1 MSCFSVAFPTKFHF
15 IHVEQQSDNRPNIP
29 YWLWIWGSLVISYRS
44 IPCFYI
50 ICFTLDYAPKVENRD
65 TNSGCMSYRYSRATE
80 IFSFPISFFLGQII
94 LAILFHNLE
103 LDLLESIVVC
113 HVKLV
118 RILWCKKIIILK
130 KKIFKNKLEG

>member
-50 ICFTLDYAPKVENRD
+50 ICFTLDYAPKVDNRD

-80 IFSFPISFFLGQII
+80 IFFFPHFLFSRPDHTGYFISQFR
-94 LAILFHNLE
+94 
-103 LDLLESIVVC
+103 
-113 HVKLV
+113 V
-118 RILWCKKIIILK
+118 RFARVSCSLSCEIGEDTLMQKNNNSK
-130 KKIFKNKLEG
+130 KKIKNKLEG

>member
-50 ICFTLDYAPKVENRD
+50 ICFTLDYAPKVDKKD
-65 TNSGCMSYRYSRATE
+65 TNRGFTLYVIPVFPCDWDFFFPHFLFARPDHTGYFISQFRVRFARVSCSLSCE
-80 IFSFPISFFLGQII
+80 IGEDTLMQKNNNS
-94 LAILFHNLE
+94 
-103 LDLLESIVVC
+103 
-113 HVKLV
+113 
-118 RILWCKKIIILK
+118 K
-130 KKIFKNKLEG
+130 KKLKR

>member
-50 ICFTLDYAPKVENRD
+50 ICFTLDYAPKVDNRD

-80 IFSFPISFFLGQII
+80 IFSHFLFSRPDHTGYFISQFR
-94 LAILFHNLE
+94 
-103 LDLLESIVVC
+103 
-113 HVKLV
+113 V
-118 RILWCKKIIILK
+118 RFARVNCSLSCEIGEDTLMQKNNNSK
-130 KKIFKNKLEG
+130 KKIKNQLEG

>member
-50 ICFTLDYAPKVENRD
+50 ICFTLDYAPKVDNRD
-65 TNSGCMSYRYSRATE
+65 TNSGCRLCHTGIPVRLR
-80 IFSFPISFFLGQII
+80 FFLSHF
-94 LAILFHNLE
+94 LFSRPDHTGYFI
-103 LDLLESIVVC
+103 SQFR
-113 HVKLV
+113 V
-118 RILWCKKIIILK
+118 RFARVNCSLSCEIGEDTLMQKNNNSK
-130 KKIFKNKLEG
+130 KKILKIN

>member
-1 MSCFSVAFPTKFHF
+1 MSCFSVAFPTKSHF

-50 ICFTLDYAPKVENRD
+50 ICFTLDYAPKVDKKD
-65 TNSGCMSYRYSRATE
+65 TNRGFTLYVIPVFPCDWDFF
-80 IFSFPISFFLGQII
+80 FSPFPFFLGQII

-130 KKIFKNKLEG
+130 KKI

>member
-15 IHVEQQSDNRPNIP
+15 IHIEQQSDNRPNIP

-50 ICFTLDYAPKVENRD
+50 ICFTLDYAPKVDKKD
-65 TNSGCMSYRYSRATE
+65 TNRGFTLYVIPVFPCDWD
-80 IFSFPISFFLGQII
+80 FFFPISFFLDQII

-118 RILWCKKIIILK
+118 SILWCKKNNNSK
-130 KKIFKNKLEG
+130 KKFKR